1 MASAGLGHGGAGS
14 SRSANGFKVS
24 SSSVDWLG
32 REMLEMR
39 LRDRVDADDD
49 RDSEP
54 DIIDGVG
61 AETGHVI
68 RTTIGGRNGQSKQV
82 VSYIAEHVVGTGS
95 FGVVFQ
101 AKCRETGEIVAIKK
115 VLQDKRYKN
124 RELQIMQM
132 SASFNLFSCPMFA
145 FDRKDCLRPINIAS
159 SFLDMLIL
167 CLANSYPI
175 VLCHV
180 IWTPCH
186 NSFLSVQI
194 CRALAYIH
202 NCIGI
207 CHRDIKPQNL
217 LVNPH
222 THQLKLCDFGSAKVL
237 VKGEPNVSYI
247 CSRYYRAPEL
257 IFGATEYTTA
267 IDIWSTGCVMAE
279 LLLGQPLFPGESG
292 VDQLVEIIKVLG
304 TPTREEIK
312 CMNPKLY
319 RVQVPTDQAHPW
331 HKVFQKRLP
340 PEAVDLVCRFFQY
353 SPNLRCTAL
362 EACIHPFFDE
372 LRDPNTRL
380 PNGRPLPP
388 LFNFKP
394 QGNLTRDMVL
404 GTACIFTTALYTDT
418 IVKNENA
425 YRKFS
430 NFSCFRA
437 GPIIWDA
444 ANSGHG
450 GSFAGVRRGWTGV
463 GAGYRQSGFPVFH
476 CLAPMERVSVLVIGG
491 GGREHALSYALKR
504 SPSCDAVFC
513 APGNAGI
520 SSSGDATCIEDLDIS
535 DSSCVID
542 FCRKWGIGMVVVGP
556 EAPLVAGLSNDL
568 VRAGILTFGP
578 SSEAAALEGSKDF
591 MKRLCYKYDIPTA
604 KYQTFTDAVAAKA
617 YIAEQGAPIVVKA
630 DGLAAGKGVIVAMTL
645 EEAYEAVDSMLVKNV
660 FGSAGCR
667 VIIEEYLEG
676 EEASFFAL
684 VDGENAIPLES
695 AQDHKRVGDGDT
707 GPNTG
712 GKGAYSPAPI
722 LTKELQSVVM
732 NSIILPTVKGMAAE
746 GCKFVG
752 VLYAGLMIERK
763 SGLPKLIEYNVRFGD
778 PECQVLMVRLE
789 SDLAQVLLAACK
801 GELSGVS
808 LDWSPG
814 SAMVVV
820 MASNGYPGS
829 YKKGTVIQ
837 NLEEAE
843 QVAPT
848 VKVFHAG
855 TALDSDGNYIA
866 TGGRVLGITAKGVDL
881 EEARDRAYLA
891 VEQINWPGGFYR
903 RDIGWRALRSTQKQ
917 HAMEGE
923 NGHLGDIG
931 KIKMSSPP
939 RDLLKLGGF

>member
-1 MASAGLGHGGAGS
+1 MASASLGNGGVGS
-14 SRSANGFKVS
+14 SRSVNGFKSS

-39 LRDRVDADDD
+39 LRDKVDHDED

-54 DIIDGVG
+54 DVVDGAG

-68 RTTIGGRNGQSKQV
+68 RTTIGGRNGQPKQN

-132 SASFNLFSCPMFA
+132 LDHPNIVSLKHYFFSKTNKEELYLNLVLEYVPETVNRTARSYS
-145 FDRKDCLRPINIAS
+145 RINTR
-159 SFLDMLIL
+159 MPLIYVKL
-167 CLANSYPI
+167 Y
-175 VLCHV
+175 
-180 IWTPCH
+180 TY
-186 NSFLSVQI
+186 QI

-312 CMNPKLY
+312 CMNPNYNEFKFP
-319 RVQVPTDQAHPW
+319 QIKPHPW
-331 HKVFQKRLP
+331 HKVFQKQLP

-362 EACIHPFFDE
+362 EACVHPFFDE
-372 LRDPNTRL
+372 LRDPNNRL
-380 PNGRPLPP
+380 PNGHPLPP

-394 QGNLTRDMVL
+394 QELSGIPPEVVKKLIPEHAL
-404 GTACIFTTALYTDT
+404 GTPSFTNNHQSSDRHHINGSRWSSTAF
-418 IVKNENA
+418 
-425 YRKFS
+425 R
-430 NFSCFRA
+430 CFA
-437 GPIIWDA
+437 LKSEPSVAVD
-444 ANSGHG
+444 GHG
-450 GSFAGVRRGWTGV
+450 SN
-463 GAGYRQSGFPVFH
+463 GAS
-476 CLAPMERVSVLVIGG
+476 ERVVVLVIGG
-491 GGREHALSYALKR
+491 GGREHALCYALQR
-504 SPSCDAVFC
+504 SPSCDAIFC

-520 SSSGDATCIEDLDIS
+520 SSSGNATCIPDLDIS
-535 DSSCVID
+535 DSSAVIS
-542 FCRKWGIGMVVVGP
+542 FCHKWSVGLVVVGP
-556 EAPLVAGLSNDL
+556 EAPLVSGLVNDL
-568 VRAGILTFGP
+568 VKVGIPTFGP
-578 SSEAAALEGSKDF
+578 SAEAAALEGSKNF
-591 MKRLCYKYDIPTA
+591 MKTICDKYGIPTA
-604 KYQTFTDAVAAKA
+604 KYQTFSDASAAKQ
-617 YIAEQGAPIVVKA
+617 YIKEQGAPIVIKA

-645 EEAYEAVDSMLVKNV
+645 QEAYEAVDSMLVEGV

-667 VIIEEYLEG
+667 VIVEEFLEG

-712 GKGAYSPAPI
+712 GMGAYSPAPV
-722 LTKELQSVVM
+722 LTKELQSLIM
-732 NSIILPTVKGMAAE
+732 ESIILPTVKGMSAE

-752 VLYAGLMIERK
+752 VLYAGLMIEKK

-789 SDLAQVLLAACK
+789 SDLAKVLLAACR
-801 GELSGVS
+801 GELKGVS
-808 LDWSPG
+808 LNWSPG

-820 MASNGYPGS
+820 MASKGYPGS
-829 YKKGTVIQ
+829 YEKGTVIQ

-843 QVAPT
+843 HVTP
-848 VKVFHAG
+848 VKIFHAG
-855 TALDSDGNYIA
+855 TALDSDGNFIA
-866 TGGRVLGITAKGVDL
+866 TGGRVLGITAKGRDL
-881 EEARDRAYLA
+881 EEARDRAYQA
-891 VEQINWPGGFYR
+891 VEEINWPGGFYR
-903 RDIGWRALRSTQKQ
+903 QDIGWRALPQKQ
-917 HAMEGE
+917 FAR
-923 NGHLGDIG
+923 NT
-931 KIKMSSPP
+931 
-939 RDLLKLGGF
+939 